1 MNIRKATIKDADVLA
16 ANQVHMALESENIIL
31 DHQTVLVG
39 TCAYLEDENRGTAYI
54 AEIKGE
60 VAASLLVTR
69 EWSDWRNA
77 WIWWIQS
84 VYTVP
89 KFRRMGIY
97 KALYNHLQE
106 LVKKSE
112 DVIGIRLYV
121 ARNNPRAIEPYRR
134 LGMTDEHYTTFEW
147 LRDPD
152 TFKPAE

>member
-1 MNIRKATIKDADVLA
+1 MIIRKATLTDAGVLA
-16 ANQVHMALESENIIL
+16 TNQVHMALESENIML
-31 DHQTVLVG
+31 DYQTVFQG

-54 AEIKGE
+54 AEVNGE
-60 VAASLLVTR
+60 IAASFLVTR
-69 EWSDWRNA
+69 EWSDLRNA

-97 KALYNHLQE
+97 KALYTHLQE
-106 LVKKSE
+106 LVKQSE

-121 ARNNPRAIEPYRR
+121 ARNNPRAIETYRK